1 MKRFVCALSVATS
14 CLVFLE
20 VSSAQWPLGK
30 ETAQMLKQGEQ
41 GSSVTITGRFQVF
54 VSPNIK
60 GHSFM
65 LDTDTGRLW
74 IFKKDN
80 TSGEFSLHK
89 IPVED
94 LEAGP
99 FSPSAGKKVV
109 PDTRK

>member
-1 MKRFVCALSVATS
+1 MKRSACALLVATL

-30 ETAQMLKQGEQ
+30 ETAQTLKQGEQ
-41 GSSVTITGRFQVF
+41 GSSITVTGRFQVF

-89 IPVED
+89 IPVDD
-94 LEAGP
+94 LETP
-99 FSPSAGKKVV
+99 PSAPGGENKVV
-109 PDTRK
+109 PDRRK